1 MKTGTGMHFYAYP
14 FLLASVI
21 SVADLCRKQR
31 GFQGKN
37 RNISAKK
44 QLT

>member
-1 MKTGTGMHFYAYP
+1 MKNAYP

-21 SVADLCRKQR
+21 SAADVCRKQR
-31 GFQGKN
+31 EFQDKN